1 MGDLKAKIKA
11 RDNEVSETKNNV
23 VKSIAKSKSSNGEKD
38 KMISVK
44 VNSSTYEL
52 FTKINKA
59 LGMSNNSC
67 INQLIS
73 KYVLD
78 NKNVIE

>member
-11 RDNEVSETKNNV
+11 RDNEAGENKNSV
-23 VKSIAKSKSSNGEKD
+23 VNSIAKEKSSNGKKD

-44 VNSSTYEL
+44 VNSTTYEQ
-52 FTKINKA
+52 FSQINKA

-67 INQLIS
+67 INQMIS

-78 NKNVIE
+78 NKNIIE